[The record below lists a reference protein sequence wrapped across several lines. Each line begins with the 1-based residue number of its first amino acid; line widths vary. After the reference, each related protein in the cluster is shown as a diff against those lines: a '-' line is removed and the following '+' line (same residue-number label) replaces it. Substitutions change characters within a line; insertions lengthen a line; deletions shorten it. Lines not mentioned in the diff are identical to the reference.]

1 MKYCF
6 TNKYNAVIT
15 LESGVLTMSED
26 SLKDSKRDM
35 EDLVIA
41 LMRINAVLARSKY
54 KNQEDG
60 MRVMKKIIRDLETLL
75 SDRQRE
81 VRELKKLP
89 TQTPSKDKKSLKDK
103 K

>member
-1 MKYCF
+1 
-6 TNKYNAVIT
+6 
-15 LESGVLTMSED
+15 
-26 SLKDSKRDM
+26 M